1 MIPSYSIVGE
11 ESAERLCFLTHGAL
25 GAAHNLRALA
35 RKITAR
41 RPDFKIALV
50 DLRLHGKSPP
60 ADPPH
65 NIAACVEDFMN
76 LARELGQPE
85 LMIGHSL
92 GGKVALA
99 YGQTYAQR
107 EQPSPFDQVS
117 LRQVWALDSDPGKQV
132 TLESHEVLTVLKAAA
147 SLTPPFPSRAFVVD
161 TLRAA
166 GLSSGIANWLSTNV
180 ERDGDTFS
188 WRFDEQALREL
199 LSDYFSLDL
208 WPFLETLGERRAH
221 TPDFHLVVAEQSDR
235 WSGTMRARAEE
246 LAPNSAHLR
255 LHHLPNSGHW
265 VHVDNPEGLLE
276 ILIQNWP
283 E

>member
-11 ESAERLCFLTHGAL
+11 ESAARLCFLTHGAL
-25 GAAHNLRALA
+25 GAAHNLRAFA
-35 RKITAR
+35 RRIVTK

-65 NIAACVEDFMN
+65 NIAACVQDFEN
-76 LARELGQPE
+76 LAHEIGPPE
-85 LMIGHSL
+85 IMIGHSL

-99 YGQTYAQR
+99 YGKAYAERQGAS
-107 EQPSPFDQVS
+107 PSDVP

-132 TLESHEVLTVLKAAA
+132 ALESHEVLTVLKAAS
-147 SLTPPFPSRAFVVD
+147 SLRPPFPSRAYVVE
-161 TLRAA
+161 TLLAA

-180 ERDGDTFS
+180 ERSGDTFT
-188 WRFDEQALREL
+188 WRFDEHALREL

-208 WPFLETLGERRAH
+208 WPFLETLSERRPH
-221 TPDFHLVVAEQSDR
+221 TPEFHLVVAEHSDR

-246 LAPNSAHLR
+246 LAPSSAHLR
-255 LHHLPNSGHW
+255 LHHLPKSGHW
-265 VHVDNPEGLLE
+265 VHVDNPEGLLD